1 MESTQFHQLESIHV
15 GAEMGFLQKKK
26 KTNSSS
32 SSNGERE
39 RGDVQLLLTGFANIQ
54 GLEPCAEQLNYKPLA
69 VQIGVL
75 RF

>member
-26 KTNSSS
+26 QTNSSS
-32 SSNGERE
+32 SRERE
-39 RGDVQLLLTGFANIQ
+39 QGDVQLLLTGFANIQ

>member
-1 MESTQFHQLESIHV
+1 
-15 GAEMGFLQKKK
+15 MGFLQKKK

-32 SSNGERE
+32 SNGERE
-39 RGDVQLLLTGFANIQ
+39 QGDVQLLLTGFANIQ